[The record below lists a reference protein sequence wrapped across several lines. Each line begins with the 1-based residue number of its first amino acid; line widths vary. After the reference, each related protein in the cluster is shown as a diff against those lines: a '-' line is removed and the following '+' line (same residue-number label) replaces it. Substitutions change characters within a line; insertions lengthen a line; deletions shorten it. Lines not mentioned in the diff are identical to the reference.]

1 MLKHRQMKNTV
12 TFNDVKDII
21 IEYLDYMN
29 GVNKTKQKIHIKYIF
44 LYFFACNPKRDL
56 LDKIWSRVFCQ
67 KHPKWD
73 QNPKFTP
80 PGAPDTLNET
90 TSIST
95 PFISGVPPSRPR
107 PGWKCTR
114 DCPAFLKWLWPC
126 AKGQPN
132 ACSTSRSR
140 AVYMLNHVMN
150 NELHHKLLV
159 HGVETEEKVIL
170 GKQLDWFVLM

>member
-1 MLKHRQMKNTV
+1 MKNTV
-12 TFNDVKDII
+12 TFNDGKDII

-29 GVNKTKQKIHIKYIF
+29 GVNKTNKKIHIKYIF

-56 LDKIWSRVFCQ
+56 LGKIWSRVFCPE
-67 KHPKWD
+67 HPKWD

-80 PGAPDTLNET
+80 LNET

-95 PFISGVPPSRPR
+95 PFISGVPRPAPVRDENVLVIVR
-107 PGWKCTR
+107 PFSK
-114 DCPAFLKWLWPC
+114 KWLWPC
-126 AKGQPN
+126 PKGPPN

-159 HGVETEEKVIL
+159 HGVETEKKVIL